1 MHRNDLDKDGRRK
14 AGRGPPTATFPWARH
29 PDRSASPAHSHP
41 MVTNWG
47 CLTDAMG
54 MATPGCTY
62 WIWGMGAYP
71 DVVGAAIIAGALVMY
86 GATGGAA
93 AMGSATA
100 VWAMSGVIN
109 GAVTSGTAFSCKGTA
124 SISSVFLREEVVFF
138 FFEDFF
144 FLPLPSPQEPYIT
157 TAPTPRSP
165 TMMSRMPHQG
175 KPPASSSKSG
185 SIAVPFVPLVPLPVS
200 GTGANVTGVSVVAGA
215 SVAAGVSVVTGD
227 AVGRGVVAFSGGHSC
242 GPDTTRPTTDVS
254 TAVCVALSPT
264 TQQPP
269 LPMPKEKLPCAFHT
283 KCRQ

>member
-144 FLPLPSPQEPYIT
+144 FLLPSPQEPYIT
-157 TAPTPRSP
+157 AAPKPRSP
-165 TMMSRMPHQG
+165 RMMSRMPHQG
-175 KPPASSSKSG
+175 KPPSSSPPP
-185 SIAVPFVPLVPLPVS
+185 IIVPFVPLVRLLGS
-200 GTGANVTGVSVVAGA
+200 GTGGNTGATVATGPSVVNG
-215 SVAAGVSVVTGD
+215 GR
-227 AVGRGVVAFSGGHSC
+227 VGRGVVVLSGQVC
-242 GPDTTRPTTDVS
+242 GPETTRPEMFGFTS
-254 TAVCVALSPT
+254 TSVAFWPT

-269 LPMPKEKLPCAFHT
+269 APTKAEKLPWAFHT
-283 KCRQ
+283 QCRQ